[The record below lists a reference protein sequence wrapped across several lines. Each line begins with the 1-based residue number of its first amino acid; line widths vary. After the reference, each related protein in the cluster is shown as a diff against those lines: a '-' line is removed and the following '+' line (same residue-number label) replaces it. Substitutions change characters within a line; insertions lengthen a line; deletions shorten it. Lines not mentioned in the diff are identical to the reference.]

1 MTIFNLGSCCIDHVY
16 QVPHFAQPGETLP
29 CLSYEMHPG
38 GKGLNQSLAMA
49 RAGAD
54 VIHAGKIGREGTWL
68 KELLAA
74 EGVDTSQLKVS
85 DHPTGHACI
94 EVNAEGEN
102 SIVLFGGTNRQIT
115 SDELEVMLRPATAGD
130 FLVLQNEISELDT
143 AIQMGADKGMRIVFN
158 AAPMTADVADLPL
171 SALELLI
178 INEIEGAAL
187 SSQQSPEAM
196 LRTLVH
202 RYPDTTVVL
211 TLGSEGARLRGQAG
225 DFTAA
230 SPKVNVVDSTGA
242 GDTFTGYFVADY
254 ASGKGIDDALL
265 FACRAAAVSVTQRGA
280 ASSIPTREKVEV
292 FGF

>member
-54 VIHAGKIGREGTWL
+54 VTHAGKIGREGTWL
-68 KELLAA
+68 RELLAA

-265 FACRAAAVSVTQRGA
+265 FACRAAAVSVTRRGA
-280 ASSIPTREKVEV
+280 ASSIPTREEVEV

>member
-54 VIHAGKIGREGTWL
+54 VFHAGKIGSEGTWL

-74 EGVDTSQLKVS
+74 DGVDTSQLRVS
-85 DHPTGHACI
+85 DNPTGHACI
-94 EVNAEGEN
+94 QVNAAGEN

-115 SDELEVMLRPATAGD
+115 VDEISAMLAPAVTGD
-130 FLVLQNEISELDT
+130 FLVLQNEISELET
-143 AIQMGADKGMRIVFN
+143 AIQIGATKGMRIVFN
-158 AAPMTADVADLPL
+158 AAPMTDDVAALPL
-171 SALELLI
+171 ASLELLI

-187 SSQQSPEAM
+187 SSKQSPDAIM
-196 LRTLVH
+196 TALGH
-202 RYPDTTVVL
+202 RYPDMNVVL
-211 TLGSEGARLRGQAG
+211 TLGSQGARLCGPAG
-225 DFTAA
+225 DCAAA
-230 SPKVNVVDSTGA
+230 SPRVDVVDSTGA

-254 ASGKGIDDALL
+254 AAGRNVADALL
-265 FACRAAAVSVTQRGA
+265 FACQAAALSVTQRGA
-280 ASSIPTREKVEV
+280 ASSIPTRDRVEAA
-292 FGF
+292 GF

>member
-29 CLSYEMHPG
+29 CLSYEKHPG
-38 GKGLNQSLAMA
+38 GKGLNQSLAMV

-74 EGVDTSQLKVS
+74 EGVDTSQLKIS

-143 AIQMGADKGMRIVFN
+143 AIQMGAEKGMRIVFN

-196 LRTLVH
+196 LRTLVSRH
-202 RYPDTTVVL
+202 PDTTVVL
-211 TLGSEGARLRGQAG
+211 TLGSEGARLRGPAG

-292 FGF
+292 YGF